1 MGDSDKLG
9 GHECENWEIRVKTPT
24 PALEGLTGL
33 DTGPGENMKLSPRVS
48 GDREEER
55 GETINMD
62 ECWTINIKV
71 EEMNI
76 HWSCLFLG
84 FNCQLNCVFIQAPA
98 SLNIDTGDPDEEG
111 FAVIII
117 FVIFVFISCNNELSF
132 IVKLG
137 GRGRY
142 LICLGTIVK
151 CQVH

>member
-33 DTGPGENMKLSPRVS
+33 DTGPGENMKLSPRVT

-71 EEMNI
+71 WRKKIFSE
-76 HWSCLFLG
+76 
-84 FNCQLNCVFIQAPA
+84 
-98 SLNIDTGDPDEEG
+98 
-111 FAVIII
+111 AVYVCIYPGPGK
-117 FVIFVFISCNNELSF
+117 S
-132 IVKLG
+132 
-137 GRGRY
+137 
-142 LICLGTIVK
+142 
-151 CQVH
+151 

>member
-33 DTGPGENMKLSPRVS
+33 DTGPGENMKLSPRVT

-71 EEMNI
+71 EEINN
-76 HWSCLFLG
+76 HYRCVW
-84 FNCQLNCVFIQAPA
+84 VFIQAPA

-117 FVIFVFISCNNELSF
+117 FVFIF
-132 IVKLG
+132 
-137 GRGRY
+137 
-142 LICLGTIVK
+142 
-151 CQVH
+151 